1 MKRMNWIAEDASHGL
16 TEADQSVA
24 AWAIG
29 KRVAALIVALVCIS
43 AELNAGGAAPRSE
56 SGQKAAAAP
65 PPPLAELQRSG
76 ALAAQYCE
84 SARDA
89 IAEARHAQQAAQ
101 LERLA
106 KAADDRLALIEK
118 NGAELKDWIEKRDS
132 FIASATRHLVSIFTS
147 MRPEAASEQLV
158 RLDVSTAASILSQ
171 LDARA
176 ASAIL
181 NDMPPEKAARLAA
194 VIAGSARKD
203 SQEKR

>member
-1 MKRMNWIAEDASHGL
+1 MKRMNWIAEDASRGL
-16 TEADQSVA
+16 TEADQSVV
-24 AWAIG
+24 AWTIG

-43 AELNAGGAAPRSE
+43 AELYAGAAPRSE
-56 SGQKAAAAP
+56 NSQKAAAASP
-65 PPPLAELQRSG
+65 QPLAELQRSG

-84 SARDA
+84 AARDA
-89 IAEARHAQQAAQ
+89 IAEARHAHQAAQ

-118 NGAELKDWIEKRDS
+118 SSAELKDWIEKRDS
-132 FIASATRHLVSIFTS
+132 FIASATKHLVSIFGS